1 MQMIAPSISVRSA
14 AMAVLVL
21 LTLTSCGGGSHKASP
36 HPTAPSHLIAVASSC
51 GGTLR
56 TAASS
61 AAKLLGASQVSVGP
75 ARYQATLKQE
85 AVALVA
91 DVPGSG
97 GATFNHPLCAI
108 RPKGNTIWFSIS
120 FKWDEYHAVPPL
132 TTSTPESSE
141 YPKVGYGASSRD
153 GDALLDF
160 SCVLKSAHPGVADGR
175 GMYIEATALTDKLN
189 ALPSAQKRE
198 AQVRVL
204 HAASV
209 SVATAMG
216 CSTNLP
222 KTLGRLTPL
231 PLAS

>member
-1 MQMIAPSISVRSA
+1 MKRIALSISVRSA
-14 AMAVLVL
+14 AAAVLVL
-21 LTLTSCGGGSHKASP
+21 LTLTSCDSGSHKASP
-36 HPTAPSHLIAVASSC
+36 SPTTPSHFIAVASSC
-51 GGTLR
+51 GGTLS

-75 ARYQATLKQE
+75 AKYQATLKQE
-85 AVALVA
+85 ATALA
-91 DVPGSG
+91 GDLLSSG
-97 GATFNHPLCAI
+97 GAMFNHPLCAI
-108 RPKGNTIWFSIS
+108 RPKGSTIWFSIS

-132 TTSTPESSE
+132 TTSTPDSSE
-141 YPKVGYGASSRD
+141 YPNIGYGASSRD
-153 GDALLDF
+153 GNALLDF
-160 SCVLKSAHPGVADGR
+160 SCVLKSKHPGVADGR

-204 HAASV
+204 HAASL

-222 KTLGRLTPL
+222 RTLGPLTPL